1 MRQQNASL
9 NKAGD
14 IGKGGED
21 EEGRSGTFVLRSTWH
36 PWPDVEVETWLVP
49 PHSATPLWHLRIH
62 RVRTQ
67 RKIRI
72 AEGGFSVYGQ
82 RGGDGRALDIRTR
95 GDEGWGVY
103 QSYGRVRSASASWSV
118 GRGVNAQQHS
128 QGSGQTVEATE
139 KTQELQETINI
150 EARACSK
157 SGVVA
162 VAALEDT
169 LARGENRATRR
180 RKAEVVRVDPNSNL
194 IWPRAVLPM
203 LIGDIYPVSDGR
215 KNGEDIWLVSAIFS
229 LPASGPIG
237 CESEEEMRGWMKHW
251 ESKPEIPLGIRNYM
265 LF

>member
-1 MRQQNASL
+1 MRQQNASS
-9 NKAGD
+9 N
-14 IGKGGED
+14 KGGEIGKEGDD
-21 EEGRSGTFVLRSTWH
+21 EDGRSGTFVLRSTWH

-169 LARGENRATRR
+169 LARGENRAARR

-194 IWPRAVLPM
+194 IWPRAVLPI
-203 LIGDIYPVSDGR
+203 LIGDIYPVDDGP
-215 KNGEDIWLVSAIFS
+215 KKGEDAWLVSAIFS
-229 LPASGPIG
+229 LPAPGPVG
-237 CESEEEMRGWMKHW
+237 CEKEEEMMGWMKFW
-251 ESKPEIPLGIRNYM
+251 ESKPEIPLGIRKYM